1 MTDEFEDY
9 MFEKNREISNDFAL
23 ANGDVTSVLK
33 GVRRSTPANMSLRK
47 RSFFRSSGP
56 AKHIQAGNKD
66 LPVSRP
72 RGRSAGLSV
81 DGRKSVFSV
90 SGISLRSGNPTAV
103 RDIGSLSVAGR
114 NTSNG
119 EDLTLKAQQTPM
131 FSGLFAKHDADGLRE
146 SGKGVNAVSG
156 LADRFTAS
164 SDTRAKS
171 ILQAGTGGV
180 LPDGVPYGSAGGAS
194 AGTAASKS
202 PVRRNLS
209 LSAEDMAKY
218 RSYQVGYDIEVRDSG
233 SAHSVAYN
241 GSGKASSVY
250 LSQDG
255 GEYYISVPGTGYK
268 PVRPVSGEIIID
280 DPEMPIGGW
289 IGIPEHPIGGWI
301 GIPEWPIGGW
311 IIVDPLP
318 EYDVFEEYGIDLS
331 SDWTEYTDTDFSR
344 IDLAYG
350 SKLSFSVSATNAATF
365 TIYQCVQDG
374 NGGYELK
381 ALQTTALVFDRES
394 GNYAASTQAILL
406 EAGEYCLCVQSSAPA
421 QEEDPAPSYKFE
433 LDHENSDMFVEGD
446 NSDDW
451 TDLKTE
457 GEFGEVAYA
466 GILDEDNSCLLSDWV
481 GFGDAVDYA
490 GFTLDSAARLSF
502 SIDST
507 DAAKFTIYKLVQSKD
522 GTYSLK
528 TLQMTALT
536 YDREFENYEAT
547 TKALLLE
554 AGDYYISM
562 QSTNAAQGGS
572 AYYDIYLNEEDGASV
587 FFTSGDNSDDWTDI
601 RTEGSLGSVRDIGVV
616 DESRFELC
624 SDWVGYGDE
633 FDYAKFSL
641 NSAAKLSFSI
651 DADGAAKFTIYKL
664 VQDKSGNYSLKAL
677 QSTSLSYDR
686 EFEYYDA
693 TTKALLLEAGDYYFS
708 MQAADAAQGGSAH
721 YSICLNE
728 DEDGSDFFL
737 DGNNSD
743 DWTDLATEGADGSVD
758 DIGILND
765 SCFDLRGDWVGFGDA
780 VDYVRFTLETA
791 AKLSFSV
798 MADDTVKFSIHQL
811 VRDKNGTCSLKTL
824 QTTAL
829 SYSRENEWY
838 ETVTKGLLLE
848 AGEYYFSVQSTNAA
862 QGGSAWYNV
871 YLNQDENGSVF
882 SPEDG
887 DSDDW
892 SDLRT
897 EGAYGS
903 VGSIGQVNE
912 SSFDLLGGWV
922 GFGDA
927 VDYAGFTLDT
937 AANLSFSV
945 NADGAAK
952 FTIYE
957 LVQDRNGAY
966 SLKALQSTALAYD
979 REYEDYEATTK
990 SLFLAKGEYYISVQS
1005 TDAAQGGG
1013 AWYSVCLNGEDSRFF
1028 TADNSGCNWSDLEI
1042 LGPDGSVGDL
1052 GVVDESSTELTSGWV
1067 GGRESDFARITLFD
1081 AAKLSFSVSADG
1093 AAKFSV
1099 YRLVQDKNGKY
1110 SLDAL
1115 QTTSLSVNR
1124 QTGEYDAATKAL
1136 LLEAGEYYISMQSAD
1151 PSRVVN
1157 YQVGL
1162 NGDGSTFFTEGN
1174 NWDDW
1179 TDVSTAGIFGGVG
1192 FAGVIDGSCTELL
1205 SDWVGFGDAVDYA
1218 GFSLY
1223 DAASVRFTLRAE
1235 DAVTFT
1241 IYTLSQTKSGKYSLT
1256 PLQTTALTLNKATGE
1271 YEAVTKALL
1280 LEAGEYYF
1288 SVQSANAAQGGSAHY
1303 SVNVNPSDCTF
1314 YTQCNN
1320 CDDWTD
1326 LRTEGASGSVGY
1338 VGVIDGS
1345 CTEVL
1350 SDWVGFGDAV
1360 DYMGFTLFDA
1370 AKLSFSVS
1378 ADGAAAFT
1386 VYQLVQDRKGAYSL
1400 KALQTTALTMNRATG
1415 EYEAVTKG
1423 FLLEA
1428 GEYYFSVQSTNAAQG
1443 GGANYRVDLNGDGS
1457 SFYTE
1462 CDNYDDWTNLATD
1475 GASGDVGDIGIVDG
1489 YCNELV
1495 SGWVGFG
1502 DAVDY
1507 MKFTLN
1513 SAAKLSF
1520 SPDASD
1526 AAAFTVYRL
1535 IQSSNGSCSL
1545 KALQTTTL
1553 AFNKQM
1559 QDYESV
1565 TKALLLEA
1573 GDYYISVQS
1582 TNAAQGGSASYNVNL
1597 NSDVCVFYADG
1608 DNSDDWTDVRSQGAF
1623 GAVGSVGV
1631 VDEYRYELASGWV
1644 GFGDEFDYASFTLFD
1659 KANLSFTLD
1668 ATDAATFTIYSLT
1681 EARNGTYKLKTLQ
1694 TTALVFDKQSG
1705 KYTANTKSLLLEAGD
1720 YYFSLQSTNAAQGG
1734 SAYYNLSLNET
1745 GSEFFP
1751 NETAGDE
1758 NWGAVEPEPA
1768 PMCGGD
1774 TGTPVEL
1781 LWTCAYP
1788 ACDESTA
1795 AVPVQDPVCEA
1806 LPGADS
1812 FASADGG
1819 SAGLA
1824 VSELSENKPVD
1835 ALKDLSSLA

>member
-1 MTDEFEDY
+1 MADEFEDY
-9 MFEKNREISNDFAL
+9 NFEKKRETSNDFAL

-33 GVRRSTPANMSLRK
+33 GFRVYNSATMPLRRRS
-47 RSFFRSSGP
+47 FIWSSGP
-56 AKHIQAGNKD
+56 TKRVQAGND
-66 LPVSRP
+66 RLSVSRP
-72 RGRSAGLSV
+72 RGRASVLSI
-81 DGRKSVFSV
+81 DGRKTDIST
-90 SGISLRSGNPTAV
+90 SGISLRIGNPASV
-103 RDIGSLSVAGR
+103 RGIGSLSVAGG

-119 EDLTLKAQQTPM
+119 EDLNLKAQQTPV
-131 FSGLFAKHDADGLRE
+131 FSGLFANRE
-146 SGKGVNAVSG
+146 AGGPRENGKEISVGGG
-156 LADRFTAS
+156 LAEKFSVSADS
-164 SDTRAKS
+164 RAG
-171 ILQAGTGGV
+171 ILQVGTGGI
-180 LPDGVPYGSAGGAS
+180 LPDGIQAGFTGGTSVGAAS
-194 AGTAASKS
+194 SKS
-202 PVRRNLS
+202 PVRRSLT

-218 RSYQVGYDIEVRDSG
+218 RTYQVGYDIEVPDSG
-233 SAHSVAYN
+233 TAHSVAYN
-241 GSGKASSVY
+241 GKAYGAY

-255 GEYYISVPGTGYK
+255 GEYYISVPATGYR
-268 PVRPVSGEIIID
+268 PVRPISGEIVID
-280 DPEMPIGGW
+280 DPYIGGGWIGIPERPIGGW

-301 GIPEWPIGGW
+301 IIDPI
-311 IIVDPLP
+311 P
-318 EYDVFEEYGIDLS
+318 EYDVFEAYGIDLS
-331 SDWTEYTDTDFSR
+331 SDWTEYTDSDFSK

-365 TIYQCVQDG
+365 TIYRCVQDE

-394 GNYAASTQAILL
+394 GNYIASTQAILL

-421 QEEDPAPSYKFE
+421 QEEDPAQSYKFE

-466 GILDEDNSCLLSDWV
+466 GTLDENNSYLLSDWV

-490 GFTLDSAARLSF
+490 GFTIESAARLSF

-507 DAAKFTIYKLVQSKD
+507 DAAKFTIYKLVQGKD

-528 TLQMTALT
+528 TLQTTALT
-536 YDREFENYEAT
+536 YDKDFEDYEAT

-572 AYYDIYLNEEDGASV
+572 ASYNIYLNDENGASV
-587 FFTSGDNSDDWTDI
+587 FFTEGDNSDDWTDI

-616 DESRFELC
+616 DESRFEIR

-633 FDYAKFSL
+633 FDYAKFTL
-641 NSAAKLSFSI
+641 NSAAKLSFMI
-651 DADGAAKFTIYKL
+651 DADGAAKFTVYKL
-664 VQDKSGNYSLKAL
+664 VQGKDGNYSLKAL
-677 QSTSLSYDR
+677 QTTSLTYDK

-708 MQAADAAQGGSAH
+708 MQAVDAAQGGSAH
-721 YSICLNE
+721 YNIYLNE
-728 DEDGSDFFL
+728 DENGSDFFL

-743 DWTDLATEGADGSVD
+743 DWTDLVTEGADGAVD
-758 DIGILND
+758 DIGILNE
-765 SCFDLRGDWVGFGDA
+765 SCFDLRSDWVGFGDA
-780 VDYVRFTLETA
+780 VDYVRFTLDTA
-791 AKLSFSV
+791 AKLCFSV
-798 MADDTVKFSIHQL
+798 MADDAVKFAIHQL
-811 VRDKNGTCSLKTL
+811 IRDKNGTYSLKTL

-829 SYSRENEWY
+829 SYDREFEYY
-838 ETVTKGLLLE
+838 ETITKGLLLE

-892 SDLRT
+892 TDLRT
-897 EGAYGS
+897 DGAYGS
-903 VGSIGQVNE
+903 VGSIGPVTE
-912 SSFDLLGGWV
+912 SSFDLLNGWV

-937 AANLSFSV
+937 AAKLSFSL

-952 FTIYE
+952 FTIYQ
-957 LVQDRNGAY
+957 LVQDKNGAF
-966 SLKALQSTALAYD
+966 SLKALQTTSLSYD
-979 REYEDYEATTK
+979 REFEDYEATTK
-990 SLFLAKGEYYISVQS
+990 TLFLAKGDYYISVQS

-1013 AWYSVCLNGEDSRFF
+1013 AWYNLYLNSEGSQFF
-1028 TADNSGCNWSDLEI
+1028 TADTGGCNWSDLEV
-1042 LGPDGSVGDL
+1042 LGPDGTVGDL
-1052 GVVDESSTELTSGWV
+1052 GIVDESSTELTSGWV
-1067 GGRESDFARITLFD
+1067 GGRESDFARITLFN
-1081 AAKLSFSVSADG
+1081 AAKLSFTLNADG

-1115 QTTSLSVNR
+1115 QTTSLSVNK

-1136 LLEAGEYYISMQSAD
+1136 LLEAGDYYISMQSAD
-1151 PSRVVN
+1151 PSYVVN
-1157 YQVGL
+1157 YQIGL
-1162 NGDGSTFFTEGN
+1162 NGDSSTFFTEGN

-1179 TDVSTAGIFGGVG
+1179 TDVKTAGIFGGVG
-1192 FAGVIDGSCTELL
+1192 FAGVIDESCNELV

-1223 DAASVRFTLRAE
+1223 DAASVRFTLRAD

-1241 IYTLSQTKSGKYSLT
+1241 IYTLTQTKSGKYSLN
-1256 PLQTTALTLNKATGE
+1256 PLQTTALSLNRTTGE

-1288 SVQSANAAQGGSAHY
+1288 SVQSTNAAQGGSAHY

-1326 LRTEGASGSVGY
+1326 LKTEGAFGGVGY
-1338 VGVIDGS
+1338 VGAIDES
-1345 CTEVL
+1345 CTEL
-1350 SDWVGFGDAV
+1350 FSDWVGFGDAV
-1360 DYMGFTLFDA
+1360 DYMGFTLFNA

-1400 KALQTTALTMNRATG
+1400 KALQTIALSLNKATG

-1423 FLLEA
+1423 LLLEA
-1428 GEYYFSVQSTNAAQG
+1428 GDYYFSVQSTNAAQG
-1443 GGANYRVDLNGDGS
+1443 GSANYRICLNGDGS

-1462 CDNYDDWTNLATD
+1462 CDNYDDWTNLTTD
-1475 GASGDVGDIGIVDG
+1475 GASGDVADIGIVDG

-1502 DAVDY
+1502 DAADY

-1520 SPDASD
+1520 SLDASD
-1526 AAAFTVYRL
+1526 AASFAVYRL
-1535 IQSSNGSCSL
+1535 VQSSNGSYSL
-1545 KALQTTTL
+1545 KALQTTAL

-1559 QDYESV
+1559 QDYEAV

-1582 TNAAQGGSASYNVNL
+1582 SNAAQGGSASYHINL
-1597 NSDVCVFYADG
+1597 NGDVCAFYVDG
-1608 DNSDDWTDVRSQGAF
+1608 DNYDDWTDVRTEGAS

-1631 VDEYRYELASGWV
+1631 VDEYSYELANGWV
-1644 GFGDEFDYASFTLFD
+1644 GFGDEFDYASFTLFN
-1659 KANLSFTLD
+1659 KANLSFTLE
-1668 ATDAATFTIYSLT
+1668 ATDAATFTIYSLI
-1681 EARNGTYKLKTLQ
+1681 EAKNGTYKLKTLQ
-1694 TTALVFDKQSG
+1694 TTALVFDKQSQ
-1705 KYTANTKSLLLEAGD
+1705 KYTANTKSLQLEADD
-1720 YYFSLQSTNAAQGG
+1720 YYFSVQSTNAAQGG

-1745 GSEFFP
+1745 SEFFP
-1751 NETAGDE
+1751 DESAGDE
-1758 NWGAVEPEPA
+1758 NWGAEEYEPEPL
-1768 PMCGGD
+1768 CGGD
-1774 TGTPVEL
+1774 TGTPVEVEC
-1781 LWTCAYP
+1781 WTCAYP
-1788 ACDESTA
+1788 ACDEPTA
-1795 AVPVQDPVCEA
+1795 VDPVA
-1806 LPGADS
+1806 ADDIL
-1812 FASADGG
+1812 AEYTDAAAAANGG
-1819 SAGLA
+1819 SAGLS
-1824 VSELSENKPVD
+1824 VSDLTENKQAD
-1835 ALKDLSSLA
+1835 ALKELSSLA